1 MTTTD
6 LAPVDQDQ
14 PGDVAI
20 PAGTIPAGASL
31 QQWLADAHAADQLA
45 RGLLT
50 SQWVPAEYKSGPQGA
65 ALGNAIG
72 AILLGFKLDLD
83 PITALQSVHMIKGR
97 PSISV
102 KMMVAIMQRAG
113 HRVRWTERTA
123 ERCTV
128 VGRRRD
134 WPADEPDVTITITI
148 DEAKAAGWTS
158 NALYQS
164 RPQDM
169 LYYRAAARV
178 CEAIGAAEL
187 RGLIS
192 ADDAEDLPE
201 AVPAPVRVTAVQAL
215 GLAAAGA
222 EISAELVAERS
233 AETARQG
240 AAVMDGPPLLPGEQ
254 PEPPVV
260 EAEPPADSPTVTAAQ
275 LRKIGALCGDLDLKD
290 RAVALAVTSRI
301 VGREIGSRNDLTK
314 GEATVLIDTLTA
326 NGPAIVAE
334 LLAGERPAGQDGE
347 QLPDPADGNDPWAG
361 AGE

>member
-1 MTTTD
+1 MTSTSTD

-20 PAGTIPAGASL
+20 PAAAVPAGASL

-187 RGLIS
+187 RGLI
-192 ADDAEDLPE
+192 AAEDAEDLPE
-201 AVPAPVRVTAVQAL
+201 VMPAPVRVTAVQAL
-215 GLAAAGA
+215 GQLEPAA
-222 EISAELVAERS
+222 EVAEQQPAS
-233 AETARQG
+233 AT
-240 AAVMDGPPLLPGEQ
+240 PPPLPGEQ
-254 PEPPVV
+254 PAAGKPDP
-260 EAEPPADSPTVTAAQ
+260 VTAAQ
-275 LRKIGALCGDLDLKD
+275 LRKIGALCGELDLKD
-290 RAVALAVTSRI
+290 RAAALTVTSQI

-314 GEATVLIDTLTA
+314 AEATVLIDTLTA
-326 NGPAIVAE
+326 NGAAIVAE
-334 LLAGERPAGQDGE
+334 LLADDEPAGQDGE